1 MSTHARKTSRLI
13 GRYSNVGGLSGLDL
27 PREGKRAGGK
37 IEIAHGHEVDPYF
50 SFEPEAA
57 GKGEARITRQRRSRV
72 AINAQTDAL
81 EYEARRGRISAAAYE
96 AGRYVDRVLEA
107 ASGRRTGREFGEADR
122 AGFSA
127 FALQQAMVARIDAA
141 RKAGALKEAM
151 AREIGPEIG
160 ADHREGDR
168 RKPVVPNDRPRRRDG
183 GGEEQGGGF
192 DGEGKGLRARRAGGG
207 GAVSRRAGA
216 VGGVL
221 GEEGEAG
228 VRRGVAVAKR
238 PVEWYIAALRSFRM
252 IASFRDGWLRDFFV
266 DDLRSKKIP
275 SELES
280 RLFRK
285 LQMIDDAAED
295 RDLRV
300 PPSNHFEKLLGDL
313 EGFYSIRVNQQWRLI
328 FRWDGAKGE
337 ASGVYLD
344 DHSYR

>member
-1 MSTHARKTSRLI
+1 
-13 GRYSNVGGLSGLDL
+13 
-27 PREGKRAGGK
+27 
-37 IEIAHGHEVDPYF
+37 
-50 SFEPEAA
+50 
-57 GKGEARITRQRRSRV
+57 
-72 AINAQTDAL
+72 
-81 EYEARRGRISAAAYE
+81 
-96 AGRYVDRVLEA
+96 
-107 ASGRRTGREFGEADR
+107 
-122 AGFSA
+122 
-127 FALQQAMVARIDAA
+127 
-141 RKAGALKEAM
+141 
-151 AREIGPEIG
+151 
-160 ADHREGDR
+160 
-168 RKPVVPNDRPRRRDG
+168 
-183 GGEEQGGGF
+183 
-192 DGEGKGLRARRAGGG
+192 
-207 GAVSRRAGA
+207 
-216 VGGVL
+216 
-221 GEEGEAG
+221 
-228 VRRGVAVAKR
+228 
-238 PVEWYIAALRSFRM
+238 M